1 MLEGKD
7 EENNYR
13 NKPNRMSESVIM
25 VIQIPFHSDG
35 FRYFKYSNLE
45 YVMRTFISFVPV
57 LQLSPHLNRRF
68 WDYNKK

>member
-25 VIQIPFHSDG
+25 VILIPFHSEG
-35 FRYFKYSNLE
+35 FRYFKYSYLE
-45 YVMRTFISFVPV
+45 YVCE
-57 LQLSPHLNRRF
+57 HLF
-68 WDYNKK
+68 HLFQFYNFHSI